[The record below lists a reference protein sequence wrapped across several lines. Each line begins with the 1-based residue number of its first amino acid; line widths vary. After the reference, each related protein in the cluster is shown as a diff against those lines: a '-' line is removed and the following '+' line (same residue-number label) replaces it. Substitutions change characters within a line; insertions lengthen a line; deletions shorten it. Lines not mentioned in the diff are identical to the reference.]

1 MLGHSSRS
9 PVMDTDEKGAHLAE
23 QGQSS
28 FTPTSPTSTNI
39 IGDTLTATGDTNGR
53 TTWTLQSLFDFM
65 LHFRRSRRSES
76 QGSADPH
83 QADVVESSKPP
94 DSIVRSC
101 TLQNRVRN
109 SKHRLQALVDEFPVG
124 YPNLAV
130 FADSDESFSLYRR
143 FGYLQSR
150 LLLDKQDELRQ
161 LESQLD
167 NMDRFEENPAGL
179 ITRSGQGQLRKEL
192 LAQIELKFRDY
203 ASLLGTAHELMS
215 FNRPADSEHQ
225 SVLNYMFNE
234 APIHD
239 TESQYIYC
247 KEDLVTLRP
256 GRENSWLDRSIE
268 KVLQPLNCSIVRYLF
283 CSKESQRKA
292 SDATQVYCCRKRIE
306 RCSVAIVTVV
316 ILFLLIVPIYL
327 LFHLIGGPREA
338 MNPHANAVCIGI
350 LLVFTLLFSAAMSL
364 FTSAKK
370 HEILGAAAA

>member
-1 MLGHSSRS
+1 MEI
-9 PVMDTDEKGAHLAE
+9 DEKDVHLAE

-28 FTPTSPTSTNI
+28 FTPASPTSTNI
-39 IGDTLTATGDTNGR
+39 TGETLTATGDTNCRKMPSGYS
-53 TTWTLQSLFDFM
+53 WTLRSLFGTM
-65 LHFRRSRRSES
+65 PHLRQSRRSES
-76 QGSADPH
+76 SHGSANPDGN
-83 QADVVESSKPP
+83 VVVRSPKLPE
-94 DSIVRSC
+94 SIVRSC
-101 TLQNRVRN
+101 TLQDTV
-109 SKHRLQALVDEFPVG
+109 SESQDRLQALVDEFPDG
-124 YPNLAV
+124 YPNLAT

-161 LESQLD
+161 LEKQLD
-167 NMDRFEENPAGL
+167 SMDTSEENPAAL
-179 ITRSGQGQLRKEL
+179 ITRSGQGQPRKEL
-192 LAQIELKFRDY
+192 LTKIESKFRDY

-239 TESQYIYC
+239 TESQYIHC

-256 GRENSWLDRSIE
+256 GRENAWLDRNIE
-268 KVLQPLNCSIVRYLF
+268 KALQPLNCSIVR
-283 CSKESQRKA
+283 ESQRKA
-292 SDATQVYCCRKRIE
+292 SDATQVYYCRKRIE
-306 RCSVAIVTVV
+306 RCSVTIVTIV

-327 LFHLIGGPREA
+327 LFHLVGGPREA

-350 LLVFTLLFSAAMSL
+350 LLVFTLLFSTAMSL